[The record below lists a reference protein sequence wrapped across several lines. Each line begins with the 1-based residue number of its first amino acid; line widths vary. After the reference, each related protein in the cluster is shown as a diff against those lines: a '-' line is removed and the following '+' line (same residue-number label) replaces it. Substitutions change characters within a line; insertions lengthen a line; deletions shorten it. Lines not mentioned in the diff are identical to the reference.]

1 MSKHSNYGSPVLNQ
15 QALLST
21 MPKSGTW
28 YLICFLWSY
37 NEALKNNKV
46 NLLEAL
52 KTKGAD
58 ANPTLDALNISTLYT
73 GHWEAPG
80 YKEMKRRDPYY
91 SEWNKLAYYVP
102 TYDFGPAIA
111 EQFNPQK
118 DPDAKVIYIYR
129 NPLDQL
135 ISMYRHSTHHVI
147 PRHRQMIRDGEYV
160 DFKNLQEFI
169 FEASGIK
176 SYIKQYH
183 SFKVAQSQYPDNF
196 LLIPYEELIL
206 SPEKSLKEILAFL
219 GHFVNTPHEM
229 EAFRLAFN
237 ITKIDS
243 MKQIES
249 QLGWTLGQD
258 QTDKNESH
266 IRSGNIGDWRL
277 SLSTDDVKR
286 IDRELKRLGHSITD
300 FIIREKKIKSPD
312 LFLKEIE
319 RLEYELKQRDYELA
333 RRDYEL
339 KQRDYELK
347 QLESSIGELAARKGS
362 KIMYVLKKLLR
373 GSYTLAR
380 KSLIYIDSRL
390 KL

>member
-1 MSKHSNYGSPVLNQ
+1 MNQ
-15 QALLST
+15 DVLLST

-37 NEALKNNKV
+37 NEALKNTKV
-46 NLLEAL
+46 DLLEAL
-52 KTKGAD
+52 KTKSAT
-58 ANPTLDALNISTLYT
+58 PVLDMLNIPILYT

-80 YKEMKRRDPYY
+80 YKEIMDKDPYS
-91 SEWNKLAYYVP
+91 SEWNKLTYYVP
-102 TYDFGPAIA
+102 STYDSGLWMGSEVANRV
-111 EQFNPQK
+111 NPHK
-118 DPDAKVIYIYR
+118 NPEAKVIYVYR

-135 ISMYRHSTHHVI
+135 VSMYRHSIHHVF

-176 SYIKQYH
+176 SYIKHYH

-196 LLIPYEELIL
+196 LLISYEDLIL

-300 FIIREKKIKSPD
+300 FIIREKKIKPPE
-312 LFLKEIE
+312 FFIKEIE
-319 RLEYELKQRDYELA
+319 RLEYELKQRDYELQ
-333 RRDYEL
+333 
-339 KQRDYELK
+339 QRDYHVK
-347 QLESSIGELAARKGS
+347 QLENSIRELTARKES
-362 KIMYVLKKLLR
+362 KITHLLKKLLKECY
-373 GSYTLAR
+373 SLTR